1 MCNNKKIK
9 DLWGNLGSKKL
20 QAKIKCMQE
29 NNIKILNYNDIKFA
43 LDYIKN
49 NYGKNYL
56 KQFKIQSKKNK
67 N

>member
-1 MCNNKKIK
+1 MI
-9 DLWGNLGSKKL
+9 KKL
-20 QAKIKCMQE
+20 NGKFEAKQKCLLT
-29 NNIKILNYNDIKFA
+29 NNVKILVKQDIKFA

-56 KQFKIQSKKNK
+56 KQFKIRPRKNE